1 MHDSLTKGR
10 AGRLLSTTLLVL
22 VCTGCVK
29 GLVGGEQ
36 NILRPEI
43 IKVTVPTETIK
54 PCVKEL
60 PADKAGG
67 ALCPEPDVAA
77 GKKKAEPAVNE
88 KLLPQEIK
96 PGSTEGMMPIPAPTP
111 PPVEPRPPAPQGP
124 VPQQ

>member
-1 MHDSLTKGR
+1 MSNTLTKGR
-10 AGRLLSTTLLVL
+10 VGRLLLMMLLAL

-60 PADKAGG
+60 SSDKAG
-67 ALCPEPDVAA
+67 AARCQEPDNAA
-77 GKKKAEPAVNE
+77 KKKEAEPAVSE
-88 KLLPQEIK
+88 KLLPQQVK

-111 PPVEPRPPAPQGP
+111 PPVVPKPPAPQGP

>member
-1 MHDSLTKGR
+1 MHNSLIKR
-10 AGRLLSTTLLVL
+10 RLGRLLATTLLVL

-60 PADKAGG
+60 PGENAGG
-67 ALCPEPDVAA
+67 ARCPEPDNTAE
-77 GKKKAEPAVNE
+77 KKKAEPPVSE
-88 KLLPQEIK
+88 KLLPQQIK
-96 PGSTEGMMPIPAPTP
+96 PGSTEGMMPIPAPAP
-111 PPVEPRPPAPQGP
+111 LPVEPKPSAPQGP
-124 VPQQ
+124 VLQ

>member
-1 MHDSLTKGR
+1 MTKR
-10 AGRLLSTTLLVL
+10 RMGRLLSTTLLVL

-29 GLVGGEQ
+29 ALVGGEQ

-60 PADKAGG
+60 PAEQAGG
-67 ALCPEPDVAA
+67 AKCPEPDNAA
-77 GKKKAEPAVNE
+77 RKKQAEPTVSK

-96 PGSTEGMMPIPAPTP
+96 PGSTEGMMPIPAPAP
-111 PPVEPRPPAPQGP
+111 LPVEPKPPAPQGP